1 MEPYYDYIPDQ
12 PELSP
17 PRVQLS
23 ATSTNPSYGVV
34 QDPAIDTDLN
44 ISYGMVMKTG
54 LLVYIY
60 TLFQ

>member
-17 PRVQLS
+17 PRVLLS
-23 ATSTNPSYGVV
+23 TSTNPSYGVM

-54 LLVYIY
+54 LLVHIY
-60 TLFQ
+60 TPFQ